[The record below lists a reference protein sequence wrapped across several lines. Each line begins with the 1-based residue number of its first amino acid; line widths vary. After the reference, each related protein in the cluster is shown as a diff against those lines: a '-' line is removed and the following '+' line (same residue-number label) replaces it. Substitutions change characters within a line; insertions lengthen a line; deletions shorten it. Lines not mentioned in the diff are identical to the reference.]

1 MTTNAYIFVWDEFG
15 IESIIPITKYE
26 NIDKL
31 NTWARIKGEEPIQR
45 NPLDTIIR
53 NLLMRAR
60 FNNQRAYEIYAVDC
74 AESMDEE
81 FWQNQWKENPQECA
95 NIVREKGEKLYSNR
109 RKNVWVNIR

>member
-1 MTTNAYIFVWDEFG
+1 MTKNAFIFVWDEFG

-26 NIDKL
+26 EVDKL
-31 NTWARIKGEEPIQR
+31 NTWARIKGEDPIR

-74 AESMDEE
+74 NPEFTESY
-81 FWQNQWKENPQECA
+81 WQDQWNTYPQECA

-109 RKNVWVNIR
+109 SKDIGVKIR

>member
-1 MTTNAYIFVWDEFG
+1 MTKNAFIFVWDEFG

-26 NIDKL
+26 EVDKL
-31 NTWARIKGEEPIQR
+31 NTWSRIKGEDPIR

-74 AESMDEE
+74 NPEFTESY
-81 FWQNQWKENPQECA
+81 WQDQWNTYPQECA

-109 RKNVWVNIR
+109 SKDIGVKIR